1 METPQATNLNGFN
14 KKYKFPIDLFS
25 QSLVIVRKLDGVESF
40 RDYSNRVRSELGAAY
55 GANLILRHRSP
66 WTEAN
71 YLGTSV
77 RSVQRYIRDF
87 PFSDTFLELVYKIQI
102 SQL

>member
-1 METPQATNLNGFN
+1 METSQTTNLNGFN
-14 KKYKFPIDLFS
+14 KKYKFPLERISD
-25 QSLVIVRKLDGVESF
+25 SLRVQRTLSGLESYV
-40 RDYSNRVRSELGAAY
+40 DYRRRVRDEIGSAY

-66 WTEAN
+66 WIEADF
-71 YLGTSV
+71 LGISV
-77 RSVQRYIRDF
+77 RSVQRYMREF